1 MSDFPREKCLI
12 LFQFPCLHLLWSE
25 IFILQVIEILYY
37 FLTKKKKKKMSD
49 LRMSPGKMSD
59 FIFFF
64 FLISLLCFYFCHKN
78 ERFGF

>member
-37 FLTKKKKKKMSD
+37 FLTKKKKD
-49 LRMSPGKMSD
+49 VRFEDVPW
-59 FIFFF
+59 
-64 FLISLLCFYFCHKN
+64 KN
-78 ERFGF
+78 V